1 MKPGAGLLGLVLG
14 LTLTS
19 CTAQPATP
27 TPSLPSDEAPPAT
40 PTISATTEP
49 APCVAAAAEL
59 SLSEQVGQLIMVGVT
74 ANPGRSELAQL
85 ERYHFGSVILTQNRG
100 SRKQVAKLVGRLQR
114 RAGSPGLLVAADQ
127 EGGLV
132 QRLDGPGFAT
142 IPAAATQAKLSD
154 RELKAD
160 ATSWGKDLA
169 RAGVNLDLAPVA
181 DVVPAANRNRN
192 QPIGKLGRGYGADPE
207 LVSRKV
213 TAFSEGMEAAGVAV
227 AVKHF
232 PGLGAVQGNTDFQAQ
247 VVDRTTTAKSRR
259 LLPFRDAVKNSVPA
273 VMISSARYQRI
284 DPKRPAIFSATVI
297 SLLRD
302 WGFEGVVIS
311 DDLGVAKAV
320 AATPKS
326 RRATAFVKAGGDIAI
341 SVSPATA
348 ATMAKGLTKAARKN
362 PELADQVAAATVR
375 VLVLKQSLGVYRCG

>member
-1 MKPGAGLLGLVLG
+1 M
-14 LTLTS
+14 
-19 CTAQPATP
+19 
-27 TPSLPSDEAPPAT
+27 
-40 PTISATTEP
+40 
-49 APCVAAAAEL
+49 
-59 SLSEQVGQLIMVGVT
+59 
-74 ANPGRSELAQL
+74 
-85 ERYHFGSVILTQNRG
+85 
-100 SRKQVAKLVGRLQR
+100 
-114 RAGSPGLLVAADQ
+114 
-127 EGGLV
+127 
-132 QRLDGPGFAT
+132 
-142 IPAAATQAKLSD
+142 
-154 RELKAD
+154 
-160 ATSWGKDLA
+160 
-169 RAGVNLDLAPVA
+169 
-181 DVVPAANRNRN
+181 
-192 QPIGKLGRGYGADPE
+192 
-207 LVSRKV
+207 VSRKV

-348 ATMAKGLTKAARKN
+348 ATMAKGMTKAARKN